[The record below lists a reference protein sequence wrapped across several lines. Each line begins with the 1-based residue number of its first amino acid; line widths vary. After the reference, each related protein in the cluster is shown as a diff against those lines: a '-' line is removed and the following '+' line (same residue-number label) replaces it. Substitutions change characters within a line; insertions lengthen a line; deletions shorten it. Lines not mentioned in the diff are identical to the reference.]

1 MRSLLVCIRHTM
13 TGPERWI
20 NTCSLYVPGY
30 MKIVCDDESEG
41 SAATAAPSVAN
52 SPEVVVPTRTI
63 FAPDGGAVREEG
75 GDKEDVPRGRS
86 TRIGKSRRMIK
97 DQVQVGANELHA
109 RPRYLSNATTSV
121 DRRSQHVGGPLPLPF
136 T

>member
-1 MRSLLVCIRHTM
+1 M
-13 TGPERWI
+13 
-20 NTCSLYVPGY
+20 
-30 MKIVCDDESEG
+30 VCDDESEG
-41 SAATAAPSVAN
+41 SAATAAPSVPN

-75 GDKEDVPRGRS
+75 DKEDAPRGSS
-86 TRIGKSRRMIK
+86 TRIGKSRRMVK
-97 DQVQVGANELHA
+97 DQVQVGADELHA